1 MGLIRDKRKDA
12 EWLLAVAVRAEI
24 LAKALRETGSMR
36 TVYALGT
43 DPRYPPYSVSEE
55 RAKVGMTDAE
65 IESAAYAKASWSIT

>member
-1 MGLIRDKRKDA
+1 MGLLSEKRKEA
-12 EWLLAVAVRAEI
+12 EWLLAVVTRAEI

-55 RAKVGMTDAE
+55 RAKHGMTDAE
-65 IESAAYAKASWSIT
+65 IESAAYAKASRSTR